1 MPTDQ
6 NLSGLKSR
14 EIAPANLGE
23 FRLNGP
29 TWLYHPTEWP
39 QETDVASTREAL
51 VEFIPQPREKMLLKQ
66 NGDEPNDK
74 GAWTSFLVKKYKYWK
89 LLRITAYILRFRKYC
104 CRKEK
109 ICGPLQTAEI
119 KAATGA
125 TGGFFERLIGG
136 MKSALSKAIGKGLLT
151 FSQLEETLLDVECF
165 MNNRPLVYLGE
176 EFKDRT
182 ITPNIL

>member
-1 MPTDQ
+1 
-6 NLSGLKSR
+6 
-14 EIAPANLGE
+14 
-23 FRLNGP
+23 
-29 TWLYHPTEWP
+29 
-39 QETDVASTREAL
+39 
-51 VEFIPQPREKMLLKQ
+51 MLLKQ

-109 ICGPLQTAEI
+109 ICGPLPRQRRLKQLKSRAPWC
-119 KAATGA
+119 
-125 TGGFFERLIGG
+125 GGFFERLIGG

-151 FSQLEETLLDVECF
+151 FSELEETLLDVGCF